1 MAKTKTITTGNV
13 TKVSR
18 KNALRFLAGKTG
30 VGGKDGGLPEG
41 LVAERAYKI
50 YLEEGCPDGRH
61 LDHWLRAESELRA

>member
-1 MAKTKTITTGNV
+1 MAKSKAATNGTV

-30 VGGKDGGLPEG
+30 VAGGGKESLEA
-41 LVAERAYKI
+41 LVAERAYTI